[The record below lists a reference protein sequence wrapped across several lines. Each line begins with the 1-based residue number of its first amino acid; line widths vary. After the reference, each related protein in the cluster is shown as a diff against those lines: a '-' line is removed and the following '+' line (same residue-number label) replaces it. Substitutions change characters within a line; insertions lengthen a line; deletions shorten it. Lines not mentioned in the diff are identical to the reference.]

1 MNFYKDTIIGQ
12 ALIQVQSNN
21 ANEKYLE
28 DIDVLVEDINELAY
42 MNTDTKPWN
51 KDGVIVTDKIL
62 TEKEKDPS
70 KIYVETADVTECS
83 WMIERLVEIYRPPKE
98 KDYNRLVIAIGY
110 LLGVYYERGKLLSD
124 ILKLTAVTSTIYL
137 HPDHIEKDVFTV
149 YPNKFPPFGDEF

>member
-12 ALIQVQSNN
+12 ALVQVQSNN
-21 ANEKYLE
+21 LNDKYLTEIDVLIE
-28 DIDVLVEDINELAY
+28 DIDDLEY
-42 MNTDTKPWN
+42 MNTNIQSWN
-51 KDGVIVTDKIL
+51 KAGVVVTDKIL

-83 WMIERLVEIYRPPKE
+83 WLIERLVAIYQPKE
-98 KDYNRLVIAIGY
+98 KDYNRLVTAIGY
-110 LLGVYYERGKLLSD
+110 LLGVYYARGKLLND

-137 HPDHIEKDVFTV
+137 HPDHIEKDAFTV